1 MNKLSTRVYS
11 GDPNDVK
18 MGSNRSF
25 GVVFIIVFGAIGIWA
40 PPDLAFLKLS
50 SFGIAILLV
59 LATVCYPHVLT
70 PFNRIWFK
78 FGLILNR
85 LLNPIL
91 MMILYYF
98 TVTPIALLMRF
109 FGSRPLDLEFDN
121 TAESYWINRK
131 PKGPSPETMKN
142 QF

>member
-1 MNKLSTRVYS
+1 MDKLSTRVHS

-109 FGSRPLDLEFDN
+109 FGKRPLDLEFDD
-121 TAESYWINRK
+121 TADLTGLIEYQK
-131 PKGPSPETMKN
+131 DHHLK
-142 QF
+142 Q